1 MGSRYVRPE
10 TTLLHISQGDTLT
23 VKKRL
28 THGERSASYA
38 RQYEPGPDGMLVLK
52 PAQIKL
58 SMVTAYLIDWSLVDL
73 RGDRVEVLGQPL
85 EVVEAALN
93 GLSPED
99 FEEIHAAIEKH
110 EKAMRAERAREKKL
124 TASSNGAE
132 VTSGSRSAVDG
143 PSPSS
148 VS

>member
-10 TTLLHISQGDTLT
+10 TTILHISQGDTLT

-38 RQYEPGPDGMLVLK
+38 RQYEPGPDGTLALK

-58 SMVTAYLIDWSLVDL
+58 SMVTAYLIDWSGLNGPIL
-73 RGDRVEVLGQPL
+73 HEPI

-93 GLSPED
+93 GLPPED
-99 FEEIHAAIEKH
+99 FDEIHAAIEKH
-110 EKAMRAERAREKKL
+110 EKAMRAERTREKKL
-124 TASSNGAE
+124 KESANGAE
-132 VTSGSRSAVDG
+132 ATSVSPSAVSG
-143 PSPSS
+143 ALTGS

>member
-10 TTLLHISQGDTLT
+10 TTILPISQGDTLT

-28 THGERSASYA
+28 THGERSESYA
-38 RQYEPGPDGMLVLK
+38 RQYEPGDEGRLHLK

-58 SMVTAYLIDWSLVDL
+58 SMVTAYLIDWSIVGLD
-73 RGDRVEVLGQPL
+73 GQQVAILHEPI
-85 EVVEAALN
+85 EVVESALN

-99 FEEIHAAIEKH
+99 FDEIHTAIEKH
-110 EKAMRAERAREKKL
+110 EKAMRAERVREKKQ
-124 TASSNGAE
+124 TAATSDGAAI
-132 VTSGSRSAVDG
+132 S
-143 PSPSS
+143 PSPSAAAGASTGS